1 MIIYK
6 YVRYYQEYE
15 EKMQCSAEQAVE
27 RAISDIEHTQAV
39 PLSISNENGS
49 VIYSEEQIEEA
60 FYHGGVIVESK
71 SETRLIEQ

>member
-15 EKMQCSAEQAVE
+15 EKIEDSAEHVME

-39 PLSISNENGS
+39 PLSISDGHGS
-49 VIYSEEQIEEA
+49 IIYSEEQIEEA
-60 FYHGGVIVESK
+60 FYHGGVIVESRT
-71 SETRLIEQ
+71 ETRLID